1 MKRYVDNVTMENT
14 KQIKSNSVGTRSK
27 TILASLPLQTK
38 KASPTS
44 NSRDINQPKQ
54 PRRKI
59 LQKKRS
65 SDHEE
70 ESNHSSKSR
79 NDCKMKKSPPR
90 WNRWSWVEQESVSGD
105 TDTDGDKLYH
115 ILDSLDDSL
124 GSLDVSDSKRLSLMD
139 VLLKDE
145 LSLDSL
151 KKR

>member
-1 MKRYVDNVTMENT
+1 MDTSA
-14 KQIKSNSVGTRSK
+14 KQIKSNSNSVDTRSK
-27 TILASLPLQTK
+27 TILASLPLQRK
-38 KASPTS
+38 KTSPTS
-44 NSRDINQPKQ
+44 NSRAINQPKPKP

-79 NDCKMKKSPPR
+79 NENDCKRKKSPPR
-90 WNRWSWVEQESVSGD
+90 WNRWSWVEQESVSSD

-115 ILDSLDDSL
+115 VLGSLDESL

>member
-1 MKRYVDNVTMENT
+1 MENT

-27 TILASLPLQTK
+27 TILASLPLQKK

-54 PRRKI
+54 PQRKI

-79 NDCKMKKSPPR
+79 NDCKSKKSPPR
-90 WNRWSWVEQESVSGD
+90 WNRWSWVEQESVSISSE

>member
-1 MKRYVDNVTMENT
+1 MENT

-27 TILASLPLQTK
+27 TILASLPLQKK

-54 PRRKI
+54 PQRKI

-79 NDCKMKKSPPR
+79 NDCKSKKSPPR
-90 WNRWSWVEQESVSGD
+90 WNRWSWVEQESVSISSE

-145 LSLDSL
+145 LSFDSL